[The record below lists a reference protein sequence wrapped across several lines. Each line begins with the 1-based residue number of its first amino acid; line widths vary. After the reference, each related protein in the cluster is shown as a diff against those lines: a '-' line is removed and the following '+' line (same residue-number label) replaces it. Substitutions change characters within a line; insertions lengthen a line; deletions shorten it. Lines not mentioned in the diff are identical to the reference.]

1 MSDETGGILNLA
13 AEQAVLGAVMRNNE
27 ALEHVGSLLPVHF
40 SDGTH
45 ARIFDAALGLAASG
59 SRISELTLGHQLDG
73 DPGLSELGGI
83 GYLARL
89 ATGCPAILAVPDY
102 SRIIVDLAQRR
113 QAQAVIEQLQ
123 LAMQTERTK
132 AVAEIIGEA
141 FEDLSGIADDR
152 PGRQTLV
159 TLGEAVEAIIG
170 RLNQAF
176 MDGSSPEDLIPTGS
190 RDLSRLLGGWRPTQL
205 VVVGGRP
212 SMGKTMAASSLAL
225 GTAKAGHG
233 VLFFSL
239 EMTTTRIAMRC
250 LADLAWQRDDPL
262 PHDLLR
268 RGGLTQGQLER
279 AIVAEH
285 QFRRLPFL
293 VDDRAGLTVAMMRQK
308 ARLAARR
315 LTAMGTRLDLI
326 VIDYLGL
333 VRAPVQ
339 YQGNRTLE
347 AGENI
352 RALHD
357 MAKELG
363 CAILVLVQLN
373 RAVESRD
380 NKRPTMADLRD
391 SGEIEQD
398 ADVVL
403 FAYRDHYYES
413 RKKSRT
419 PEEEAERRRKLA
431 ECEHVLELDV
441 AKNRDGPTG
450 TVTLFCD
457 MASNVVRDAA
467 R

>member
-1 MSDETGGILNLA
+1 MSDESGELRNFE

-27 ALEHVGSLLPVHF
+27 ALEHVGSLLPDHF

-45 ARIFDAALGLAASG
+45 AKIFDAALGLAASG
-59 SRISELTLGHQLDG
+59 SHISELTLEHQLG
-73 DPGLSELGGI
+73 DNPGLGELGGI

-113 QAQAVIEQLQ
+113 QAQAAIEQLQ
-123 LAMQTERTK
+123 LAMQTERAK
-132 AVAEIIGEA
+132 SVAEIIGEA

-152 PGRQTLV
+152 HGRQTLV
-159 TLGEAVEAIIG
+159 TLGEEAG
-170 RLNQAF
+170 ALARRLNQAF
-176 MDGSSPEDLIPTGS
+176 MDGSSPEVLIPTGS
-190 RDLSRLLGGWRPTQL
+190 RDVSRLLGGWRPTQMA
-205 VVVGGRP
+205 VIGGRP
-212 SMGKTMAASSLAL
+212 GMGKTAAATSLSLRTAMA
-225 GTAKAGHG
+225 GNG

-239 EMTTTRIAMRC
+239 EMSAARLTKRC
-250 LADLAWQRDDPL
+250 VSDLVWRRDDPV
-262 PHDLLR
+262 PYDSMG
-268 RGGLTQGQLER
+268 RGVLSEQQLKRVLAE
-279 AIVAEH
+279 EH
-285 QFRRLPFL
+285 QLRRLPFL
-293 VDDRAGLTVAMMRQK
+293 IDDRPGLSVAMMRQK
-308 ARLAARR
+308 ARLAERR
-315 LTAMGTRLDLI
+315 LALMGVRLDLI
-326 VIDYLGL
+326 VVDYLGL

-347 AGENI
+347 TGENI

-357 MAKELG
+357 MAKELS

-373 RAVESRD
+373 RAVENRGIND
-380 NKRPTMADLRD
+380 RRPNMADLRD

-403 FAYRDHYYES
+403 FAYRHHYYLARDPS
-413 RKKSRT
+413 AT
-419 PEEEAERRRKLA
+419 PEALA
-431 ECEHVLELDV
+431 ECEHVLELNI